1 MVTRATHASR
11 PWGLRAKLATRCNPA
26 SLQARVRHPWRTRSA
41 HAPSPVFHAPGNA
54 FPIRPPSNCHESI
67 SLQPRTAPASAP
79 REPFY
84 ADAADHRG
92 RESLA
97 RRSCGGRGW
106 PQPFPRNHSGR
117 GVPRRIAGGASPPGV
132 RRGRR
137 SVEDRHPRVGDRRLA
152 PSLKE
157 AGLGRRFPERE
168 KQDVFPAASMD
179 GFTAVRK
186 TPAQSGLRARIP
198 ARAVFPPNPIANWG
212 DGAVKAK
219 LPPPA
224 ASADKPAST
233 TPPVAVVDG
242 TPISRDAY
250 DDYLK
255 GLLRGKSLSDVTA
268 DEKNQVLDQ
277 MINMQLI
284 STQAEKDGLD
294 KDPEV
299 ATRIA
304 LLRTQI
310 LADAAAQ
317 KYVKSNEPSD
327 QDLHAPYDAATD
339 KTEYHASHILV
350 PTKEKADQL
359 IKKIKGGA
367 KFEDVAKAESTD
379 NSKANGGDLGWFTTA
394 RMVKPFGDAV
404 KTLKKGEFT
413 TDPVQTQYGWHII
426 KLQDN
431 ADAPFYPLNGQL
443 TNGIMQ
449 KKFQDYI
456 ESLKKTAKIEKKL

>member
-1 MVTRATHASR
+1 MTQFFSAQ
-11 PWGLRAKLATRCNPA
+11 W
-26 SLQARVRHPWRTRSA
+26 ARVSTVA
-41 HAPSPVFHAPGNA
+41 AITLLLAACGKGQQAVV
-54 FPIRPPSNCHESI
+54 
-67 SLQPRTAPASAP
+67 APAA
-79 REPFY
+79 
-84 ADAADHRG
+84 
-92 RESLA
+92 
-97 RRSCGGRGW
+97 
-106 PQPFPRNHSGR
+106 
-117 GVPRRIAGGASPPGV
+117 
-132 RRGRR
+132 
-137 SVEDRHPRVGDRRLA
+137 
-152 PSLKE
+152 
-157 AGLGRRFPERE
+157 
-168 KQDVFPAASMD
+168 
-179 GFTAVRK
+179 T
-186 TPAQSGLRARIP
+186 
-198 ARAVFPPNPIANWG
+198 
-212 DGAVKAK
+212 
-219 LPPPA
+219 
-224 ASADKPAST
+224 DKPA
-233 TPPVAVVDG
+233 TPAVAIVDG

-255 GLLRGKSLSDVTA
+255 GLLRGKPASDVTA

-284 STQAEKDGLD
+284 ATQAEKDGLD
-294 KDPEV
+294 KDPDV

-327 QDLHAPYDAATD
+327 QELHAAYDAATD

-367 KFEDVAKAESTD
+367 KFEDVAKSDSTD

-404 KTLKKGEFT
+404 KGLKKGEMT

-426 KLQDN
+426 KLQDTR
-431 ADAPFYPLNGQL
+431 DAPFDQMKGQL

-449 KKFQDYI
+449 TKFQVYI
-456 ESLKKTAKIEKKL
+456 DGLKKNAKIEKKL

>member
-1 MVTRATHASR
+1 MTQFLSTQWTRVSTVAAIT
-11 PWGLRAKLATRCNPA
+11 LLLAACGKGQ
-26 SLQARVRHPWRTRSA
+26 QAA
-41 HAPSPVFHAPGNA
+41 
-54 FPIRPPSNCHESI
+54 
-67 SLQPRTAPASAP
+67 APAATDKP
-79 REPFY
+79 
-84 ADAADHRG
+84 
-92 RESLA
+92 
-97 RRSCGGRGW
+97 
-106 PQPFPRNHSGR
+106 
-117 GVPRRIAGGASPPGV
+117 
-132 RRGRR
+132 
-137 SVEDRHPRVGDRRLA
+137 
-152 PSLKE
+152 
-157 AGLGRRFPERE
+157 
-168 KQDVFPAASMD
+168 
-179 GFTAVRK
+179 TT
-186 TPAQSGLRARIP
+186 TPA
-198 ARAVFPPNPIANWG
+198 
-212 DGAVKAK
+212 
-219 LPPPA
+219 
-224 ASADKPAST
+224 
-233 TPPVAVVDG
+233 VAVVDG

-255 GLLRGKSLSDVTA
+255 GLLRGKPLTDVTA

-284 STQAEKDGLD
+284 AAQADKDGLD

-317 KYVKSNEPSD
+317 KYVKANEPSD
-327 QDLHAPYDAATD
+327 QELHAAYDAATD

-404 KTLKKGEFT
+404 KGLKKGEFT

-426 KLQDN
+426 KLADTR
-431 ADAPFYPLNGQL
+431 DAPFDQMKAQL
-443 TNGIMQ
+443 TNAIMQ
-449 KKFQDYI
+449 KKFQEYI
-456 ESLKKTAKIEKKL
+456 EGLKKTAKIEKKL